1 MAAVSAA
8 PAPARRSRRSAP
20 SRASAGHGADLSFA
34 RAPRNP
40 RGASLR
46 VAMLAP
52 PWISVPSPGYGG
64 VESVVSTL
72 TEALVR
78 RGHDVTLFCAP
89 GSVSR
94 ATVVTIL
101 EKSH

>member
-1 MAAVSAA
+1 
-8 PAPARRSRRSAP
+8 
-20 SRASAGHGADLSFA
+20 
-34 RAPRNP
+34 
-40 RGASLR
+40 
-46 VAMLAP
+46 MLAP

-94 ATVVTIL
+94 AKVVTL
-101 EKSH
+101 LDESSP